1 MTPKDSSSRL
11 SGRARSPRPPSSTP
25 QSHKAAVSHTTAST
39 FHRTVSVSAP
49 TTTPTDEQP
58 TPPININNYN
68 NDHHHLGNNHHNH
81 HNHHDHHNHHNHH
94 NHHHHNNMPCFT
106 LECLTNLKGGS
117 ESKPESGDDSNQEST
132 PASETESMP
141 GGGST
146 TYPSTGAGSMPGAES
161 STETKT
167 TTPFGTDSSNTG
179 GSKGHQPSPASS
191 RGSSN
196 SHSSSR
202 MFKTV
207 STNNS
212 FKTKNGVKILTQEVT
227 TVYNGVKTV
236 ELYENG
242 VLKSKTVNGVPQAV
256 TD

>member
-1 MTPKDSSSRL
+1 MSRSKSEQSSMQTKSDPSVTYLVHTESAESKSKGPNADLNRNLPEMDELGLQRGVTNQKNPKNPKKYKRDQNLKDSNANLDGGSAT
-11 SGRARSPRPPSSTP
+11 GED
-25 QSHKAAVSHTTAST
+25 SHKSID
-39 FHRTVSVSAP
+39 P
-49 TTTPTDEQP
+49 WMYEDP
-58 TPPININNYN
+58 
-68 NDHHHLGNNHHNH
+68 
-81 HNHHDHHNHHNHH
+81 
-94 NHHHHNNMPCFT
+94 
-106 LECLTNLKGGS
+106 
-117 ESKPESGDDSNQEST
+117 NQVST

-161 STETKT
+161 STETET
-167 TTPFGTDSSNTG
+167 TTPFETDSSNTG

-202 MFKTV
+202 EFKTV

>member
-1 MTPKDSSSRL
+1 MSRSKGEQSSLNTKSERSVKYLVQTDSKSKGPNADLNRNLPEMDELGLQRGVTNQKNPKNPKKYKRDQNLKDSNANLDGGSA
-11 SGRARSPRPPSSTP
+11 SGED
-25 QSHKAAVSHTTAST
+25 SHKSID
-39 FHRTVSVSAP
+39 P
-49 TTTPTDEQP
+49 WMYEDP
-58 TPPININNYN
+58 
-68 NDHHHLGNNHHNH
+68 
-81 HNHHDHHNHHNHH
+81 
-94 NHHHHNNMPCFT
+94 
-106 LECLTNLKGGS
+106 
-117 ESKPESGDDSNQEST
+117 NQVST
-132 PASETESMP
+132 PASETES
-141 GGGST
+141 T
-146 TYPSTGAGSMPGAES
+146 AYPSIEGDSMPGAES
-161 STETKT
+161 SSGADSSTGT

>member
-1 MTPKDSSSRL
+1 MSRSKGEQSSLNTKSERSVKYLVQTDSKSKGPNANLNRNLPEMDELGLQRGVTNQKNPKNPKKYKRDQNLKDSNANLDGGSAT
-11 SGRARSPRPPSSTP
+11 GED
-25 QSHKAAVSHTTAST
+25 SHKSID
-39 FHRTVSVSAP
+39 P
-49 TTTPTDEQP
+49 WMYEDP
-58 TPPININNYN
+58 
-68 NDHHHLGNNHHNH
+68 
-81 HNHHDHHNHHNHH
+81 
-94 NHHHHNNMPCFT
+94 
-106 LECLTNLKGGS
+106 
-117 ESKPESGDDSNQEST
+117 NQVST

>member
-1 MTPKDSSSRL
+1 MSRSKGEQSSSNTKSERSVKYLVQTDSKSKGPNANLNRNLPEMDEHGLQRGVTNQKNPKNPKKYKRDQNLKDSNANLDGGSASKL
-11 SGRARSPRPPSSTP
+11 ESGED
-25 QSHKAAVSHTTAST
+25 SHKSID
-39 FHRTVSVSAP
+39 P
-49 TTTPTDEQP
+49 WMYEDP
-58 TPPININNYN
+58 
-68 NDHHHLGNNHHNH
+68 
-81 HNHHDHHNHHNHH
+81 
-94 NHHHHNNMPCFT
+94 
-106 LECLTNLKGGS
+106 
-117 ESKPESGDDSNQEST
+117 NQVST